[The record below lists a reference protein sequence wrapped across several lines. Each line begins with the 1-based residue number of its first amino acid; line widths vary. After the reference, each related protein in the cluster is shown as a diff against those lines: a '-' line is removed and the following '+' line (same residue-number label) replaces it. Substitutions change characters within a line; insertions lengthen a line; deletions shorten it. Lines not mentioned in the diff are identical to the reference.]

1 METAK
6 EFQKLCKGLQ
16 HVGIPHS
23 GPAKDPG
30 LL

>member
-16 HVGIPHS
+16 HVGIPT
-23 GPAKDPG
+23 ADLQKNPG